1 MASSTTWLY
10 LDPTQ
15 ESELLMVEELSLV
28 TSPQC
33 IVFV

>member
-15 ESELLMVEELSLV
+15 ESELLMVEELSGIC
-28 TSPQC
+28 SPL
-33 IVFV
+33 ITL